1 MKGNREVIEAGRK
14 AWNQLSLII
23 DKEPEIFQDDNE
35 KWEEFYEL
43 LCRKLFEDES
53 RV

>member
-23 DKEPEIFQDDNE
+23 DKEPELFEDGNE
-35 KWEEFYEL
+35 EWDEFYQL
-43 LCRKLFEDES
+43 LCRKLFEDENK
-53 RV
+53 V